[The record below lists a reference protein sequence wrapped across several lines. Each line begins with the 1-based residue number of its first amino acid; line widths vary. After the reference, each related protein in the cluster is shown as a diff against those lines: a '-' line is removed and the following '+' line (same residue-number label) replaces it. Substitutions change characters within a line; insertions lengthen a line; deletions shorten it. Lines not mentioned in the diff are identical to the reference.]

1 MQKNLIVTLLFSILI
16 AFFAILNA
24 AAIPVNLIFVTVDVS
39 AALVILIAASLGA
52 ILVYSLDIA
61 GKMRMKKAI
70 KSAEKELS
78 ASKESVV
85 AMEREYNDEIRGLK
99 NEIAVLETQLD
110 EIVNAPVP
118 ELKPKLEETEPP
130 KS

>member
-61 GKMRMKKAI
+61 GKMKMKKAI
-70 KSAEKELS
+70 KVAEKNLS

-85 AMEREYNDEIRGLK
+85 DMERAYNDEIRGLK
-99 NEIAVLETQLD
+99 NEIAILETQLD
-110 EIVNAPVP
+110 EKPQAPAPIV
-118 ELKPKLEETEPP
+118 EEKPKL
-130 KS
+130 